1 MTEQQSEK
9 FNKMSET
16 GAPFHEKQ
24 PMRALIA
31 AEPLLLM
38 TLSRFNIPL
47 GFGSK
52 SVREV
57 CAQHSIHCPTFLSVA
72 NFMAGR
78 QWSLSNVELGP
89 LMEYLK
95 NAHTYFLDFIL
106 PIIRRKLLE
115 AIDCSDPDGLG
126 FLILRFYDEYAS
138 EVRNHMN
145 GENEKVFPY
154 VEALAKGKIID
165 EYNIARFAAHH
176 THIAPKLQE
185 LKDII
190 VRYYPGKGNDLLNS
204 ALFDI
209 IMCERDLH
217 THCLVED
224 QMFVPAVKACERVV
238 RASLQN
244 APADDPHNG
253 RMPDSDQAR
262 IAELSNREKEVICL
276 IAKGLTNKEIADKLY
291 LSVHTVTTHRRN
303 ICNKLEIHSPAGIT
317 IFAIV
322 NGLLP
327 LEEIPRPR

>member
-1 MTEQQSEK
+1 MTVK
-9 FNKMSET
+9 DTPF
-16 GAPFHEKQ
+16 GADDA
-24 PMRALIA
+24 MRSLIA
-31 AEPLLLM
+31 SEPLLLM
-38 TLSRFNIPL
+38 TLTRFGIPL
-47 GFGSK
+47 GFANA
-52 SVREV
+52 SVSEV
-57 CAQHSIHCPTFLSVA
+57 CRQYSIDCPTFLAVA

-78 QWSLSNVELGP
+78 PWNHANVSLRP
-89 LMEYLK
+89 LMDYLK
-95 NAHTYFLDFIL
+95 NAHAYFLDFIL
-106 PIIRRKLLE
+106 PMIRRKLIE

-126 FLILRFYDEYAS
+126 FLIVRFYDEYAA

-145 GENEKVFPY
+145 GENSKVFPY
-154 VEALAKGKIID
+154 VEALLSGQMTE

-224 QMFVPAVKACERVV
+224 QMFVPAVKAQERIT
-238 RASLQN
+238 RETLRENGASY
-244 APADDPHNG
+244 ADSSAG
-253 RMPDSDQAR
+253 QTSDQTR

-276 IAKGLTNKEIADKLY
+276 IAKGLTNKEIADKLC

-303 ICNKLEIHSPAGIT
+303 ISNKLEIHSPAGIT

-322 NGLLP
+322 NRLIALD
-327 LEEIPRPR
+327 EIPRPR